1 MVGKSWLILSLS
13 PLVELKLQRN
23 KIEIRKIFTMP
34 VSQNPDS
41 RIAVIGAFGG
51 GLVALVDLLL
61 RSTDAMQRRDVVIF
75 AAEARPVQ
83 WPAELRLVSLESDE
97 LATQEGCLCC
107 SWRSELPAKLGQLF
121 LDVLRRKQSVVKA
134 VVVVSSS
141 GNVDILQQ
149 TLRHAPFLAQRFRL
163 AYGLLLTDA

>member
-1 MVGKSWLILSLS
+1 MPLS
-13 PLVELKLQRN
+13 EN
-23 KIEIRKIFTMP
+23 A
-34 VSQNPDS
+34 DS

-51 GLVALVDLLL
+51 GLVAFIDRMLLK
-61 RSTDAMQRRDVVIF
+61 TDAMQRRNVVVLS
-75 AAEARPVQ
+75 AEARPAQ
-83 WPAELRLVSLESDE
+83 WPTELRLVSLESDE
-97 LATQEGCLCC
+97 LATHEGCLCC